1 LGENNIGLPN
11 KKPGDFCSLFSG
23 KNFAVHQILM
33 KKKKYL
39 PVLSVNLATVE
50 LTLNNRMLGI

>member
-23 KNFAVHQILM
+23 KNFAVHQMLM

-50 LTLNNRMLGI
+50 LTC